1 MRGISDRERVSL
13 IMKAF
18 EIAWIEA
25 PAEAVSAAAFLAA
38 AE

>member
-1 MRGISDRERVSL
+1 MDSDRERVSL
-13 IMKAF
+13 MMKAF

-25 PAEAVSAAAFLAA
+25 PAEDFSTAAFLAA

>member
-1 MRGISDRERVSL
+1 MEWISDRERVSL
-13 IMKAF
+13 MIKAF
-18 EIAWIEA
+18 EITWIEA